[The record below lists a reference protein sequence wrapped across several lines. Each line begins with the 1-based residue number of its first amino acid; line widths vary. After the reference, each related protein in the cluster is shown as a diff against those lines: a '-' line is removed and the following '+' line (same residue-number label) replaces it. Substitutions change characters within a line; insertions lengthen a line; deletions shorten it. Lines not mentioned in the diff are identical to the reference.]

1 MPRLTRKRVEVYNLA
16 KPDHK
21 AEYEELLNDPNISH
35 IIKEE
40 FTYSKR
46 TEHPVITVW
55 YEEFVR

>member
-1 MPRLTRKRVEVYNLA
+1 MARLTRKKIQVYNLA

-21 AEYEELLNDPNISH
+21 AEYEELLNDPNVSH

-55 YEEFVR
+55 YEEFIR

>member
-1 MPRLTRKRVEVYNLA
+1 MPRLTRKKVEVFNLA

-21 AEYEELLNDPNISH
+21 AEYEELLNDPNVSH
-35 IIKEE
+35 IEKEE

-55 YEEFVR
+55 YVEFVR